1 MKQLILV
8 PLFFTTIALSQ
19 SSAIKFT
26 IGKKSPQTKAENAV
40 INHLKTTF
48 KDKEYHGYEFGDL
61 YKITPPEIT
70 ELENIIDSAKLIN
83 PDKDRK
89 ASVHYDSL
97 IKLKTKEIKEK
108 HLFSTYEINHFFTLK
123 EKFKNPVLYEYN
135 FELFPDGKI
144 KDAREQMEYKLTP
157 DEYNYYYYYY
167 MRKDLYND
175 SKQNEA
181 LYNYLETL
189 YTNETISK
197 EAAMGTILTVAKVV
211 YEYNVYDTILISRI
225 EVQKWLSKNLKESY
239 TINKYSDVNSIKD
252 TNNNTL
258 GYNLFVELTIKDSTE
273 AYYFEFDY
281 DYILRG
287 ILPVKKPFEQYFKKP
302 NEATKNE

>member
-1 MKQLILV
+1 MKHFILV
-8 PLFFTTIALSQ
+8 FVFNTVTAFLFAQNT
-19 SSAIKFT
+19 
-26 IGKKSPQTKAENAV
+26 PQDRAESAV

-61 YKITPPEIT
+61 YKITPPEISS
-70 ELENIIDSAKLIN
+70 LDSIKNKAKLVN
-83 PDKDRK
+83 TNND
-89 ASVHYDSL
+89 SLLGYYDSL

-108 HLFSTYEINHFFTLK
+108 QLFSAYEINHFFTLK

-144 KDAREQMEYKLTP
+144 KDAREQMKYQLTP

-225 EVQKWLSKNLKESY
+225 EAQKWLSKNIKESY

-258 GYNLFVELTIKDSTE
+258 GYNLFIELTIKDSTE

-287 ILPVKKPFEQYFKKP
+287 VLPVEKPFEQYFKKP
-302 NEATKNE
+302 DEAIKNE

>member
-1 MKQLILV
+1 MKHLILIFV
-8 PLFFTTIALSQ
+8 FNTVTAFLLAQNT
-19 SSAIKFT
+19 
-26 IGKKSPQTKAENAV
+26 PQDRAENAV

-61 YKITPPEIT
+61 YKITPPEISS
-70 ELENIIDSAKLIN
+70 LDSIKNKAKLVN
-83 PDKDRK
+83 ND
-89 ASVHYDSL
+89 SLLNYYDSL

-108 HLFSTYEINHFFTLK
+108 KLFSTYEINHFFTLK

-225 EVQKWLSKNLKESY
+225 EAQKWLSKNLKESY

-252 TNNNTL
+252 TNNIIL

-287 ILPVKKPFEQYFKKP
+287 ILPVEKPFEQYFQKP
-302 NEATKNE
+302 GEAIKNE

>member
-1 MKQLILV
+1 MKHLILIFV
-8 PLFFTTIALSQ
+8 FNTATAFLFAQNTPQDRAE
-19 SSAIKFT
+19 SA
-26 IGKKSPQTKAENAV
+26 V
-40 INHLKTTF
+40 VNHLKTTF

-61 YKITPPEIT
+61 YKITPPEISS
-70 ELENIIDSAKLIN
+70 LDSIKNKAKLVN
-83 PDKDRK
+83 NNND
-89 ASVHYDSL
+89 SLLGYYDSL

-123 EKFKNPVLYEYN
+123 EKFKNPVIYEYN

-144 KDAREQMEYKLTP
+144 KDAREQMKYQLTP

-225 EVQKWLSKNLKESY
+225 EAQKWLSKNLKESY

-287 ILPVKKPFEQYFKKP
+287 ILPVEKPFEQYFKKP
-302 NEATKNE
+302 AEAIKNE